1 MSNSIKLNATYPD
14 IQRSQDMLKMARRI
28 MHPVSQT
35 LAKAP
40 GQFSEGVCPVFVER
54 AKGNRIWDVDG
65 NKYLDYYA
73 AIGPIS
79 LGYCYD
85 AVDDAI
91 REQLS
96 KGITFSLMH
105 RLEYELCELIHQII
119 PNAESIRISKTG
131 ADVCSAAVR
140 VARAYTRRDK
150 VLCCGYHGWHDW
162 YIATTSRDHGIP
174 EAVKSMS
181 QTFKYN
187 DLEDLSS
194 KIDNHTAAVIMEPVV
209 FEYCQPGYLEGVQAL
224 CKKHGALLI
233 FDEMWTGFRLA
244 IGGAQEYFNVVP
256 DLAVYSKAVAN
267 GMPIALLTGRNDV
280 MQFFEK
286 EVFFFTTFGG
296 ETLSLAA
303 AIATIHELKS
313 KNVPEYLRNIGAMLK
328 DGLNVL
334 IASHQLTEYLTC
346 VGYPCRTILNMT
358 PRVDKPLSYYAYI
371 QQELLRYGIL
381 WSKFHNMTYA
391 FSEADV
397 DYTLR
402 AYDEILR
409 LVKIRIESGDIDSNL
424 IGQPMET
431 VFRPTKF

>member
-280 MQFFEK
+280 MQLFERGSLFLHH
-286 EVFFFTTFGG
+286 VWRRNPFTGSSHCYDSRAEIQKCSG
-296 ETLSLAA
+296 
-303 AIATIHELKS
+303 
-313 KNVPEYLRNIGAMLK
+313 VPEKHRSDAQGWIKRADCISSTDRILVMCWISL
-328 DGLNVL
+328 
-334 IASHQLTEYLTC
+334 SHHPQHDTQ
-346 VGYPCRTILNMT
+346 GRQAP
-358 PRVDKPLSYYAYI
+358 
-371 QQELLRYGIL
+371 ELLCLYTTGAVAL
-381 WSKFHNMTYA
+381 WNSVEQIPQHDLCFQR
-391 FSEADV
+391 SGC
-397 DYTLR
+397 
-402 AYDEILR
+402 R
-409 LVKIRIESGDIDSNL
+409 LY
-424 IGQPMET
+424 P
-431 VFRPTKF
+431 